1 METNKEEMLMV
12 SIKKIKYDTVGV
24 NQIGEN
30 ILPKL
35 RETPF
40 DKDLIDGG
48 LLDSELKGFAYMT
61 ADRTLPYRVQDHY
74 TREKTEIQLEAIEYE
89 NEILKAIILPEY
101 GGRLWSL
108 YHKVEEREIL
118 FCNPVFQPGNLAVRN
133 AWVSGGIEWNLGQF
147 GHSSLTMDHM
157 YAAICK
163 DNAGR
168 DFLRLYEYERM
179 KGLFLQIDMHL
190 LPNDDSFYVY
200 VNIINPHEEER
211 SLYWWT
217 NTAVELNRKCRVVS
231 GTDQVIATTPVNGVN
246 TFAHDT
252 LPHLKSL
259 KEADA
264 SYPEVFMFSNEYFFQ
279 NEKKLEDTW
288 EVAAY
293 NDGTAFYERSTEN
306 LPYKKMFCWSNEQG
320 GNHWQHFLAT
330 DDAPLYV
337 ELQAGLIPT
346 QVHGGTIA
354 GKSSVAFTQAFGDMR
369 IDVAKSHKT
378 EYKDCVEYFREA
390 VEDQIPTEQLL
401 MNHELFERS
410 KESELVELLHCGSG
424 YALLEERRVEGFIPS
439 YLEFKYKEN
448 DEAKKWIDLV
458 KYFQVPELEEGY
470 ASSYMTDA
478 VWLPYLE
485 KAAQKSGDALF
496 YYGVSL
502 YENGDIEKAIIIL
515 KQYVLSEKNLIGYR
529 TLGYLYARIHDVK
542 QAMEW
547 YDKAFELRQEIH
559 PDYYEEYLRYLDE
572 QGYYEKAWSLYQSA
586 TETVREDANVKLRV
600 IGPAIECGEF
610 AFAEALFAIEQVNI
624 REGEVVLNKHWVR
637 MKELEFQAE
646 GMDADAAKKKSE
658 ELTIPYIVDFR
669 LN

>member
-1 METNKEEMLMV
+1 MV
-12 SIKKIKYDTVGV
+12 SIRKIKYDTIGV
-24 NQIGEN
+24 NDIGEN

-40 DKDLIDGG
+40 DKDLINGG
-48 LLDSELKGFAYMT
+48 LLESELEGFAYMT
-61 ADRTLPYRVQDHY
+61 GDRMLPYRAQDRY
-74 TREKTEIQLEAIEYE
+74 TRNKQPIQLDAIEYE
-89 NEILKAIILPEY
+89 NDILKAIILPGY

-147 GHSSLTMDHM
+147 GHSTLTMDHV

-163 DNAGR
+163 DSVGR
-168 DFLRLYEYERM
+168 EFLRLYEYERI

-190 LPNDDSFYVY
+190 LPNDDNLYVY
-200 VNIINPHEEER
+200 VNIMNQHEEER

-217 NTAVELNRKCRVVS
+217 NTAVELNRKCRVIS
-231 GTDQVIATTPVNGVN
+231 GTEKVIATTPVDGVN

-252 LPHLKSL
+252 LPHLKSQP
-259 KEADA
+259 EADA

-330 DDAPLYV
+330 EEAPLYV

-354 GKSSVAFTQAFGDMR
+354 GKSSVAFTQAFGGMR
-369 IDVAKSHKT
+369 TEVELSHET
-378 EYKDCVEYFREA
+378 DYAGCVEYFREA

-401 MNHELFERS
+401 MNHELFEKC
-410 KESELVELLHCGSG
+410 KESEVVEILHSGSG
-424 YALLEERRVEGFIPS
+424 YALLEEMRVEGFIPS
-439 YLEFKYKEN
+439 HLKFTSKSESESS
-448 DEAKKWIDLV
+448 KWMDLIRG
-458 KYFQVPELEEGY
+458 FQVPELIDGY
-470 ASSYMTDA
+470 ATSYLTDA

-485 KAAQKSGDALF
+485 KAAQQGGDALF
-496 YYGVSL
+496 YYGVAL
-502 YENGDIEKAIIIL
+502 YENGDTEKAIFIL
-515 KQYVLSEKNLIGYR
+515 GQYATTEKTLIGYR
-529 TLGYLYARIHDVK
+529 TLGNLYARIHDE
-542 QAMEW
+542 QSAMKW
-547 YDKAFELRQEIH
+547 YDKVFESSEDIH

-572 QGYYEKAWSLYQSA
+572 KGYYEKAWTLYQSA
-586 TETVREDANVKLRV
+586 STRVKDDANVKLRV
-600 IGPAIECGEF
+600 IGPAIECGDYE
-610 AFAEALFAIEQVNI
+610 FAEALFAIEQVNI

-637 MKELEFQAE
+637 MKELQFQAE
-646 GMDADAAKKKSE
+646 GFGVEEAKEKAE
-658 ELTIPYIVDFR
+658 GLTIPYIVDFR

>member
-1 METNKEEMLMV
+1 MV
-12 SIKKIKYDTVGV
+12 SIRKFKYDSIGV
-24 NQIGEN
+24 NDIGEN

-40 DKDLIDGG
+40 DKALINGG
-48 LLDSELKGFAYMT
+48 LLESELEGFAYMT
-61 ADRTLPYRVQDHY
+61 GDRVLPYRAQDRY
-74 TREKTEIQLEAIEYE
+74 TRNKQPIQLDAIEYE
-89 NEILKAIILPEY
+89 NDILKAVILPEY

-147 GHSSLTMDHM
+147 GHSTLTMDHM

-163 DNAGR
+163 DSMGR
-168 DFLRLYEYERM
+168 EFLRLYEYERI

-190 LPNDDSFYVY
+190 LPNDDNLYVY
-200 VNIINPHEEER
+200 VNIMNQHEEER

-231 GTDQVIATTPVNGVN
+231 GTEKVIATTPVDGVN

-252 LPHLKSL
+252 LPHLKSQP
-259 KEADA
+259 EADA

-330 DDAPLYV
+330 EEAPLYV

-354 GKSSVAFTQAFGDMR
+354 GKSSLAFTQAFGGMR
-369 IDVAKSHKT
+369 TEVESSHGTDYAGCVA
-378 EYKDCVEYFREA
+378 YFREA

-401 MNHELFERS
+401 MNHELFEKC
-410 KESELVELLHCGSG
+410 KESEVVEILHSGSG
-424 YALLEERRVEGFIPS
+424 YVLLEELRVDGFIPS
-439 YLEFKYKEN
+439 HLKFTAESEC
-448 DEAKKWIDLV
+448 ESSKWMDLV
-458 KYFQVPELEEGY
+458 REFQVPELEDGY
-470 ASSYMTDA
+470 AKSYLTDA

-485 KAAQKSGDALF
+485 KAAQQCGDALF
-496 YYGVSL
+496 YYGVAL
-502 YENGDIEKAIIIL
+502 YENGDTEKAIFIL
-515 KQYVLSEKNLIGYR
+515 GQYVNAEKTLIGYR
-529 TLGYLYARIHDVK
+529 TLGNLYARIHDE
-542 QAMEW
+542 QNAMKW
-547 YDKAFELRQEIH
+547 YDKVFQSSEDIH
-559 PDYYEEYLRYLDE
+559 PDYYEEYLRFLDE
-572 QGYYEKAWSLYQSA
+572 KDYYEKAWVLYQSA
-586 TETVREDANVKLRV
+586 SMQVKDDPNVKLRI
-600 IGPAIECGEF
+600 IGPAIECGDF

-637 MKELEFQAE
+637 MKELQFVSE
-646 GMDADAAKKKSE
+646 GLNPEEAKKKAE

>member
-1 METNKEEMLMV
+1 MV
-12 SIKKIKYDTVGV
+12 SIRKFKYDSIGV
-24 NQIGEN
+24 NDIGEN

-40 DKDLIDGG
+40 DKALINGG
-48 LLDSELKGFAYMT
+48 LLESELEGFAYMT
-61 ADRTLPYRVQDHY
+61 GDRVLPYRAQDRY
-74 TREKTEIQLEAIEYE
+74 TRNKQPIQLDAIEYE
-89 NEILKAIILPEY
+89 NDILKAVILPQY

-147 GHSSLTMDHM
+147 GHSTLTMDHM

-163 DNAGR
+163 DSMGR
-168 DFLRLYEYERM
+168 EFLRLYEYERI

-190 LPNDDSFYVY
+190 LPNDDNLYVY
-200 VNIINPHEEER
+200 VNIMNQHEEER

-231 GTDQVIATTPVNGVN
+231 GTEKVIATTPVDGVN

-252 LPHLKSL
+252 LPHLKSQP
-259 KEADA
+259 EADA

-330 DDAPLYV
+330 EEAPLYV

-354 GKSSVAFTQAFGDMR
+354 GKSSLAFTQAFGGMR
-369 IDVAKSHKT
+369 TEVESSHGTDYAGCVA
-378 EYKDCVEYFREA
+378 YFREA

-401 MNHELFERS
+401 MNHELFEKC
-410 KESELVELLHCGSG
+410 KESEVVEILHSGSG
-424 YALLEERRVEGFIPS
+424 YVLLEELRVDGFIPS
-439 YLEFKYKEN
+439 HLKFTAESEC
-448 DEAKKWIDLV
+448 ESSKWMDLV
-458 KYFQVPELEEGY
+458 REFQVPELEDGY
-470 ASSYMTDA
+470 AKSYLTDA

-485 KAAQKSGDALF
+485 KAAQQCGDALF
-496 YYGVSL
+496 YYGVAL
-502 YENGDIEKAIIIL
+502 YENGDTEKAIFIL
-515 KQYVLSEKNLIGYR
+515 GQYVNAEKTLIGYR
-529 TLGYLYARIHDVK
+529 TLGNLYARIHDE
-542 QAMEW
+542 QNAMKW
-547 YDKAFELRQEIH
+547 YDKVFQSSEDIH
-559 PDYYEEYLRYLDE
+559 PDYYEEYLRFLDE
-572 QGYYEKAWSLYQSA
+572 KDYYEKAWVLYQSA
-586 TETVREDANVKLRV
+586 SMQVKDDPNVKLRI
-600 IGPAIECGEF
+600 IGPAIECGDF

-637 MKELEFQAE
+637 MKELQFVSE
-646 GMDADAAKKKSE
+646 GLNPEEAKKKAE